1 MTAAAF
7 TSAVLVLYAL
17 VGVACAAV
25 ARGRGARDAQAFAR
39 TSAGEVAFALVLWPL
54 WLPLSLGARVP
65 AAASTAA
72 ATALGASHPATASL
86 VAALARVEG
95 SPLAPLL
102 PDQATVRRLAA
113 KLAEVSARIEELDDV
128 LARPAFDLPAARAR
142 HAELAS
148 EPASASAE
156 ALASASLRVQNIE
169 RLRDLR
175 TRFVAEVDDIN
186 ELLSQLVIQV
196 EVVRFVGATQDGTED
211 GTRDLL
217 RELLARV
224 EGLGQMLDDRPALRP
239 LGAST

>member
-1 MTAAAF
+1 MTATAF
-7 TSAVLVLYAL
+7 TSALLVLYAL

-25 ARGRGARDAQAFAR
+25 ARAGGGRP
-39 TSAGEVAFALVLWPL
+39 SAGELAFALVLWPL
-54 WLPLSLGARVP
+54 WLPLSLGAR
-65 AAASTAA
+65 AAAAAPAPGTA
-72 ATALGASHPATASL
+72 HPATTSL

-102 PDQATVRRLAA
+102 PDQDAVRRLSA
-113 KLAEVSARIEELDDV
+113 KLAEVSTRIEDLDDV

-142 HAELAS
+142 HAELTG
-148 EPASASAE
+148 EPGAVSAE
-156 ALASASLRVQNIE
+156 TLASAALRVQNIE

-175 TRFVAEVDDIN
+175 ARFVAEVEDIN

-196 EVVRFVGATQDGTED
+196 EVVRFVGATED

-224 EGLGQMLDDRPALRP
+224 EGLGQMLDDRPVPRL
-239 LGAST
+239 LGA

>member
-25 ARGRGARDAQAFAR
+25 ARGRGARDAHG
-39 TSAGEVAFALVLWPL
+39 SAGEVAFALALWPL
-54 WLPLSLGARVP
+54 WLPLSLGARAG
-65 AAASTAA
+65 AAAPATA
-72 ATALGASHPATASL
+72 ATALVASHPSTASL

-102 PDQATVRRLAA
+102 PDQASVRRLAA
-113 KLAEVSARIEELDDV
+113 KLAEVSTRIEELDDV
-128 LARPAFDLPAARAR
+128 LARPAFDLSAARAR
-142 HAELAS
+142 HAELATGG
-148 EPASASAE
+148 ASAPAETLTSA
-156 ALASASLRVQNIE
+156 ALRVQNIE

-175 TRFVAEVDDIN
+175 ARFVAEVDEIN
-186 ELLSQLVIQV
+186 ELLSHLVIQV
-196 EVVRFVGATQDGTED
+196 EVVRFVGATED

-224 EGLGQMLDDRPALRP
+224 EGLGQMLDDRSAPRLP
-239 LGAST
+239 GA